1 MTFYEAALQ
10 VLAKAGNPLTYQE
23 ITKLS
28 LEEGLLSHIGKT
40 PEMTMLARLRAV
52 AKRMH
57 DKPIMVTAKDTF
69 ALTEWMLP
77 EDADAL
83 AFLDTLLLPFSEKV
97 LPLRSPERHPQASEE
112 NVRFLGKS
120 LASKRREEGEG
131 RKRRFPPIS
140 EVGFELLSD
149 ATRPLMADEL
159 LREAKAREL
168 ASNDCELSTLLAAL
182 AEDNQRRIDAGRR
195 PQFQCQEAANGKW
208 ELQLDSQGLG
218 FEEIQEGF
226 ERALNAQLENGR
238 AVAAK
243 SGMGQ
248 KVSRQRMEDQQNNLR
263 SWARDERKAM
273 WRFFR
278 NYLAELETRI
288 FERAML
294 KLLGAERFRE
304 IKIAKRSKE
313 AVLLTARRREGS
325 LDIRYSIR
333 LLSGAIAIERKHIQ
347 ALRNDLHHHHAT
359 LGMLCSAGDLR
370 GEARNE
376 ALLNGEPLVML
387 WCGDALAE
395 KFLET
400 GLGVQKHV
408 IEFFELD
415 EVFFEK
421 LRSEVVAM
429 HAKRE
434 ARLRERQHHE
444 TAFPKGN
451 SDESSENVSA
461 REEEGE
467 GEAGTVRR
475 KRNRRRRRVRRLLP
489 EETGAGLQSTPMSE
503 NTSPEENGFEGRQ
516 GGFEESAVERTGELV
531 EAWPPSQSTEEA

>member
-10 VLAKAGNPLTYQE
+10 ILARVGKPLTYQE

-28 LEEGLLSHIGKT
+28 LEDGLLSHIGKA

-57 DKPIMVTAKDTF
+57 DKPIMVTARDTF
-69 ALTEWMLP
+69 ALTEWMLQ

-83 AFLDTLLLPFSEKV
+83 AFLDTPLLSNAEKV
-97 LPLRSPERHPQASEE
+97 LALRPLERHPQASED
-112 NVRFLGKS
+112 NVRFIGKS
-120 LASKRREEGEG
+120 LERKRREEGEG
-131 RKRRFPPIS
+131 RRRRFPPIS

-149 ATRPLMADEL
+149 AGRAMMAEEL

-168 ASNDCELSTLLAAL
+168 AGGDCELSTLLAAL

-208 ELQLDSQGLG
+208 ELQLDAQGLG
-218 FEEIQEGF
+218 FSEIQEGF
-226 ERALNAQLENGR
+226 ARALSAYEGGGR
-238 AVAAK
+238 GGAMK
-243 SGMGQ
+243 STMGQ
-248 KVSRQRMEDQQNNLR
+248 RVSRQKVEEQQNSLR
-263 SWARDERKAM
+263 AWARDERKSM
-273 WRFFR
+273 WRFLR
-278 NYLAELETRI
+278 SYLAELETRI

-333 LLSGAIAIERKHIQ
+333 LLSGATAIERKHIQ
-347 ALRNDLHHHHAT
+347 ALRGDLHHHHAT

-370 GEARNE
+370 GEARSE
-376 ALLNGEPLVML
+376 ALQNGEPPIML

-395 KFLET
+395 KFLEM

-415 EVFFEK
+415 EAFFEK
-421 LRSEVVAM
+421 LQDEVAAM
-429 HAKRE
+429 YAKRE
-434 ARLRERQHHE
+434 ARLRERQYNE
-444 TAFPKGN
+444 AAFSTG
-451 SDESSENVSA
+451 SA
-461 REEEGE
+461 GDSTEATWAQEEQPGEVEEE
-467 GEAGTVRR
+467 ATVVRR
-475 KRNRRRRRVRRLLP
+475 RRNRRRRRTRRALP
-489 EETGAGLQSTPMSE
+489 EEAGVEAGTPGGGGTEEGKWGGDSEGQEARVPEDTRPSTP
-503 NTSPEENGFEGRQ
+503 T
-516 GGFEESAVERTGELV
+516 
-531 EAWPPSQSTEEA
+531 TEEA